1 MAMAASA
8 PARLLPRAVFSSP
21 TPNPSSPSKRVAP
34 SPRLRR
40 LPPISVSM
48 DPALVDPAR
57 LQALMLAC
65 AHSCAVRLSPLE
77 SSAATPEPV
86 DIRKLRTAL
95 AHSFL
100 VVSVFCAAR
109 FLEDE
114 VEGDGEGREGGRRFL
129 GIDMDLGRLGRRE
142 EQRLVG
148 FGRAVSDVGL
158 TASVHDVVVHPSL
171 QRRGIGRKILEKITR
186 VLHSRGI
193 YDISALCTGKERP
206 FFEACGFDD
215 DAMGST
221 TMMYTRNMP
230 K

>member
-1 MAMAASA
+1 MAAGVS
-8 PARLLPRAVFSSP
+8 RLPPRLTTLAVYSSSP
-21 TPNPSSPSKRVAP
+21 TPNPFSPNNRRVARARP
-34 SPRLRR
+34 R
-40 LPPISVSM
+40 LPPISISM
-48 DPALVDPAR
+48 DPALADPAHV
-57 LQALMLAC
+57 QALMLAC
-65 AHSCAVRLSPLE
+65 AHSCAIRLSAPP
-77 SSAATPEPV
+77 AGPEPV

-100 VVSVFCAAR
+100 VVSVFCGAR
-109 FLEDE
+109 FLELED
-114 VEGDGEGREGGRRFL
+114 GDGADERRFL
-129 GIDMDLGRLGRRE
+129 GLDLDLDLGFGRRG

-193 YDISALCTGKERP
+193 YDISVLCTGKERP
-206 FFEACGFDD
+206 FFESCGFDN

-221 TMMYTRNMP
+221 TMMYT
-230 K
+230 KSIQK

>member
-1 MAMAASA
+1 MAAGVS
-8 PARLLPRAVFSSP
+8 RLPPRLTTLAVFSSP
-21 TPNPSSPSKRVAP
+21 TPNPFFSPNRRVAR
-34 SPRLRR
+34 PRPR
-40 LPPISVSM
+40 LPPISISM
-48 DPALVDPAR
+48 DPALVDPAHV
-57 LQALMLAC
+57 QALMLAC
-65 AHSCAVRLSPLE
+65 AHSCAIRLSAPPD
-77 SSAATPEPV
+77 AAARTEPV

-100 VVSVFCAAR
+100 VVSVFCGAR
-109 FLEDE
+109 FLEDD
-114 VEGDGEGREGGRRFL
+114 DGVDDRRFL
-129 GIDMDLGRLGRRE
+129 GLELDLGLGRRG

-158 TASVHDVVVHPSL
+158 TASVHDVVVHPLL

-193 YDISALCTGKERP
+193 YDISALCTGNERT
-206 FFEACGFDD
+206 FFESCGFDN

-221 TMMYTRNMP
+221 TMMYTKSMP